1 MNLGEARLHRVY
13 GTSWSSL
20 GLVSFPWVDRPLWTI
35 ERPWEG
41 NAPFT
46 SCIPP
51 RIYVVRWTWS
61 PKFGRFT
68 WQVMDVPERTGIR
81 WHRAN
86 FARDV
91 QGCIGP
97 GLRVGGER
105 TAPCSRLQCRTHA
118 ACPGNDSSCPSPTC
132 SPSKFPPMASARS
145 RLTSFLVIY
154 VSNGRRSVL
163 IDASHFNHLLHRVRG
178 RALFRR

>member
-1 MNLGEARLHRVY
+1 MNLGEARLLRVY
-13 GTSWSSL
+13 GTLWSSL

-51 RIYVVRWTWS
+51 RIYRVEWTWS

-91 QGCIGP
+91 EGCIGP
-97 GLRVGGER
+97 GLRVGSQGGKLAVWNSGSALDLVDR
-105 TAPCSRLQCRTHA
+105 
-118 ACPGNDSSCPSPTC
+118 PGREGAHFTLTVTNG
-132 SPSKFPPMASARS
+132 PMWPGTRFA
-145 RLTSFLVIY
+145 
-154 VSNGRRSVL
+154 G
-163 IDASHFNHLLHRVRG
+163 HG
-178 RALFRR
+178 